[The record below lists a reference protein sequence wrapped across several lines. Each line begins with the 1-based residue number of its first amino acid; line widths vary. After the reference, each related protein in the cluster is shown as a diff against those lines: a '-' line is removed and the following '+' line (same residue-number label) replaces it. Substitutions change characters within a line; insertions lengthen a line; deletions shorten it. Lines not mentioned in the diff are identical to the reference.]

1 MKKLLLTLYLL
12 LGMAIFA
19 NDAAIKKAL
28 VKVYASHQLFN
39 YEAPWQ
45 YGQSFNSTATGFIV
59 EGNKIITNAHAVLN
73 AKFLQVRKEGD
84 SKKYKA
90 SLKLGTLPQ
99 IQDNVTVYGYPLG
112 GDKLST
118 TQGIVSR
125 MEHNA
130 YTLTNKRFLIG
141 QTDAAINSGN
151 SGGPVISKNKVA
163 GVAFAG
169 LSSADNIGYFIPVT
183 ILEHFLDDVK
193 DGNYDGAP
201 VLGVE
206 WSKLESPS
214 HRKMLG
220 LENNSQGVLI
230 KKIFKN
236 SPFEGV
242 LKPNDVLLK
251 LDNSPIEYDGT
262 VEFRKNEKTD
272 FGYVNQQKKYGDSLS
287 YEIVR
292 DKKKQNGQVKL
303 NSKNVKYSVV
313 KNVTLETAPSYLVYG
328 GLLFEPLTNN
338 YMGVTQGAL
347 NSVYEKEESF
357 KDYSELAVLVR
368 VLPFDVNLGY
378 SDMGNLIITKVNGQK
393 YKDFKDFVKKVQAVN
408 SEFIVFETDRGEEI
422 VLDVKQVQTEKAE
435 LMRNYNITS
444 DMSDDV
450 K

>member
-1 MKKLLLTLYLL
+1 M
-12 LGMAIFA
+12 
-19 NDAAIKKAL
+19 
-28 VKVYASHQLFN
+28 
-39 YEAPWQ
+39 
-45 YGQSFNSTATGFIV
+45 
-59 EGNKIITNAHAVLN
+59 
-73 AKFLQVRKEGD
+73 
-84 SKKYKA
+84 
-90 SLKLGTLPQ
+90 
-99 IQDNVTVYGYPLG
+99 
-112 GDKLST
+112 
-118 TQGIVSR
+118 
-125 MEHNA
+125 
-130 YTLTNKRFLIG
+130 
-141 QTDAAINSGN
+141 
-151 SGGPVISKNKVA
+151 
-163 GVAFAG
+163 
-169 LSSADNIGYFIPVT
+169 
-183 ILEHFLDDVK
+183 
-193 DGNYDGAP
+193 
-201 VLGVE
+201 
-206 WSKLESPS
+206 
-214 HRKMLG
+214 
-220 LENNSQGVLI
+220 
-230 KKIFKN
+230 
-236 SPFEGV
+236 
-242 LKPNDVLLK
+242 
-251 LDNSPIEYDGT
+251 DNSPIEYDGT

-338 YMGVTQGAL
+338 YMGVTQGVLA
-347 NSVYEKEESF
+347 SVYEKEDKF

>member
-1 MKKLLLTLYLL
+1 MY
-12 LGMAIFA
+12 
-19 NDAAIKKAL
+19 
-28 VKVYASHQLFN
+28 
-39 YEAPWQ
+39 
-45 YGQSFNSTATGFIV
+45 
-59 EGNKIITNAHAVLN
+59 
-73 AKFLQVRKEGD
+73 
-84 SKKYKA
+84 
-90 SLKLGTLPQ
+90 
-99 IQDNVTVYGYPLG
+99 
-112 GDKLST
+112 
-118 TQGIVSR
+118 
-125 MEHNA
+125 
-130 YTLTNKRFLIG
+130 
-141 QTDAAINSGN
+141 
-151 SGGPVISKNKVA
+151 
-163 GVAFAG
+163 
-169 LSSADNIGYFIPVT
+169 
-183 ILEHFLDDVK
+183 
-193 DGNYDGAP
+193 
-201 VLGVE
+201 
-206 WSKLESPS
+206 
-214 HRKMLG
+214 
-220 LENNSQGVLI
+220 
-230 KKIFKN
+230 
-236 SPFEGV
+236 
-242 LKPNDVLLK
+242 
-251 LDNSPIEYDGT
+251 NSPIEYDGT

-393 YKDFKDFVKKVQAVN
+393 YKDFKNFVKKVQAVN

-422 VLDVKQVQTEKAE
+422 VLDVKQVQAEKAE